1 MAHLAAVDGATL
13 AALRAERRPSARDYL
28 ASDESMEELTAASKV
43 PDGDLTELL
52 LG

>member
-1 MAHLAAVDGATL
+1 MLATL
-13 AALRAERRPSARDYL
+13 RAKIRPSARDYL
-28 ASDESMEELTAASKV
+28 ASDASLAELTAASKV